1 MDFWQFLGDL
11 HPKLVQFPL
20 VLLLAGLSFDAVGL
34 VARSSRC
41 HFAGRALSVAGVFF
55 LLLAFVCGIYAE
67 IWAGRAGIPQQQI
80 EWHELCANV
89 ASWGFVVLTA
99 WRLLLTEDRRRALTV
114 YTVAG
119 LCWYGLLVA
128 TGYFGGRLVFQYG
141 AGVVGGRANDV
152 LTLHDLNVLATRQ
165 TDANLR
171 YSELMHHTAGWLT
184 LALTGAIAAGT
195 LWPSRSEK
203 LKWIGPLILLV
214 GGVGLFFFA
223 DRDLYRLTDLRQ
235 LRDREVQLHK
245 ALAIILATLGAIGL
259 YRLRRPGQP
268 QAKRPRLVTP
278 SKVVAVMALIGGGL
292 LFTHVHTV
300 APYANVAAG
309 VYIAH
314 LVLGLVALGI
324 GAARLLQDAAPR
336 FQRAFGVAF
345 VALLGFESLLLITY
359 NEGLPWYIGYGRYQ
373 RWGASADGAR
383 DPGAPIAPYGPI
395 RAQLDFDPRTQAV
408 TVTVKD
414 RFTEAPVAVPTKQ
427 IDLRVSRGYQESAVL
442 LDADATGS
450 RFTGRAPWLAGVMA
464 FSARAEL
471 PVGGVPTMGYFDPW
485 VTPAVH
491 PIPPNEVA
499 RFQCPMHDGIVSE
512 KAGVCSLC
520 GMPLVPLRRV
530 PSAALHDT
538 DYDMRLEIGPSS
550 PVAATPA
557 SLRFVP
563 LHGGN
568 VVRGLMVVH
577 EHPMHLIVV
586 SSDLAFYDHVHPT
599 LQPDDSLALN
609 YTFPRPGAYLLYAD
623 VTPTAQRA
631 QVFRLPVAVAA
642 APTAGDPDP
651 PAPTG
656 AALVPS
662 PSPSKPVDD
671 EPSLTAELLFQ
682 PRTPVAGLETHFLV
696 RLSKDGAPVNDLEPY
711 LAAMAHAVFVSEDST
726 IFLHCHPE
734 LVTPPGP
741 ATRGGPDVPFATFF
755 PRPGR
760 YKLWV
765 QFQRHGRVDVVS
777 WVVDVGT
784 TLLPA
789 RVVRFLL
796 E

>member
-20 VLLLAGLSFDAVGL
+20 VLLLAGLCFDAVGL
-34 VARSSRC
+34 VARSPRC

-67 IWAGRAGIPQQQI
+67 IWAGRAGIPQEQI
-80 EWHELCANV
+80 EWHESFANV
-89 ASWGFVVLTA
+89 AAWGFVVLTA
-99 WRLLLTEDRRRALTV
+99 WRLLLSEDRRRALTA
-114 YTVAG
+114 YTIAG
-119 LCWYGLLVA
+119 FCWYGLLVA

-141 AGVVGGRANDV
+141 AAVVGGRANDI

-195 LWPSRSEK
+195 LFPSRSER
-203 LKWIGPLILLV
+203 LKWVGPLILFV

-245 ALAIILATLGAIGL
+245 ALSIILATLGAIGL
-259 YRLRRPGQP
+259 YRLRRPGKP
-268 QAKRPRLVTP
+268 QKKPRLATP
-278 SKVVAVMALIGGGL
+278 SKVVAIMALIGGGL

-314 LVLGLVALGI
+314 VILGLIALAV
-324 GAARLLQDAAPR
+324 GAARLLEDAAPR
-336 FQRAFGVAF
+336 FKRALGVVF
-345 VALLGFESLLLITY
+345 VALLGIESLLLITY

-373 RWGASADGAR
+373 RWGATADGAR
-383 DPGAPIAPYGPI
+383 DERAPIAPYGPI

-408 TVTVKD
+408 VVSVKD
-414 RFTEAPVAVPTKQ
+414 RFTEAPVAVAARQ
-427 IDLRVSRGYQESAVL
+427 IDLRVSRGYQETGVL
-442 LDADATGS
+442 LDADATGA
-450 RFTGRAPWLAGVMA
+450 RFSGRAPFLADAMA
-464 FSARAEL
+464 FSARAVL
-471 PVGGVPTMGYFDPW
+471 PVDGVPTMGYFDPW

-499 RFQCPMHDGIVSE
+499 RYQCPMHAGIVSE
-512 KAGVCSLC
+512 RAGVCSLC
-520 GMPLVPLRRV
+520 GMPLVPLRLV
-530 PSAALHDT
+530 PSAALHDA
-538 DYDMRLEIGPSS
+538 DYDLRLETGASG
-550 PVAATPA
+550 PVAGTPA

-568 VVRGLMVVH
+568 VLRDLMVVH
-577 EHPMHLIVV
+577 EHPLHLIVV
-586 SSDLAFYDHVHPT
+586 SADLGFYDHVHPT
-599 LQPDDSLALN
+599 LRPDASLGLD
-609 YTFPRPGAYLLYAD
+609 YTFPRRGGYLLYAD
-623 VTPTAQRA
+623 LTPLGQRA

-642 APTAGDPDP
+642 TTGDLDP
-651 PAPTG
+651 PAP
-656 AALVPS
+656 ARPALTPS
-662 PSPSKPVDD
+662 PSLSKPVDD
-671 EPSLTAELLFQ
+671 DPSMTAELLFQ
-682 PRTPVAGLETHFLV
+682 PRTPVAGIETHFLV
-696 RLSKDGAPVNDLEPY
+696 RLGKGGVPVNDLEPY
-711 LAAMAHAVFVSEDST
+711 LAAMAHAVFISEDST

-734 LVTPPGP
+734 LVTPPAP
-741 ATRGGPDVPFATFF
+741 TTRGGPDVPFATFF

-765 QFQRHGRVDVVS
+765 QFQRRGHVDVVS
-777 WVVDVGT
+777 WVVDVGAPV
-784 TLLPA
+784 LPA
-789 RVVRFLL
+789 RVERFLL
-796 E
+796 Q